1 MGGKAEISELNW
13 SSWDFD
19 FDQLV
24 FTEGKSFIKKAE
36 IKEFESGIKLG
47 SILSESLEIRPI
59 KMGSMHLEIGAADPD
74 YVPPKDEEPTG
85 LAAYL
90 PQKNKLNGF
99 EISSFSGSIDVSG
112 ESYSMSGVRVNG
124 EVSGEKNLNLELQDG
139 ELQLPLSIAKS
150 LKHQSSNISLIGG
163 DIELEDGEFLIY
175 GDSPLKLDAFFGI
188 NSELYKVNGVA
199 TEVDIEPFIT
209 PGLKRNISG
218 VAEVDFKYVSKKGE
232 EESTTGNIIIEDCVV
247 KGLEV
252 LKVLEAYTNNIEYR
266 QLKLNVCKADFLIN
280 KSGTH
285 ITNIMI
291 DMNRSLSIR
300 GEIHLTEDDSLNG
313 VIQLGLPRGTLKS
326 IPGAEKKVFL
336 PGDNGMNWATIRL
349 SGSLN
354 NIQEDLT
361 TQLVSA
367 AAGRMLEIIPEIGGT
382 INDLISKGQLP
393 EDILSPGKVMGD
405 VAKAGTNILES
416 FLKPNVTDTSKQ
428 FNFSKNG
435 TSIKLSDEWKLT
447 QNSVVN
453 EPIATIEV
461 DGKIAAQL
469 YLIVREGDAKTINDA
484 WSKAHPQEKFKSSE
498 LLTDQNLAAI
508 QSTIVDANG
517 KFIEEAG
524 IAKSA
529 MFIQLNKK
537 SVVCLRVDTAVKDAE
552 AANKHLI
559 KIGNSVSEEKK
570 QEDDT
575 AIDKIDELIPG
586 TKTLE
591 GLIPF

>member
-1 MGGKAEISELNW
+1 
-13 SSWDFD
+13 
-19 FDQLV
+19 
-24 FTEGKSFIKKAE
+24 
-36 IKEFESGIKLG
+36 
-47 SILSESLEIRPI
+47 
-59 KMGSMHLEIGAADPD
+59 
-74 YVPPKDEEPTG
+74 
-85 LAAYL
+85 
-90 PQKNKLNGF
+90 
-99 EISSFSGSIDVSG
+99 
-112 ESYSMSGVRVNG
+112 
-124 EVSGEKNLNLELQDG
+124 
-139 ELQLPLSIAKS
+139 
-150 LKHQSSNISLIGG
+150 
-163 DIELEDGEFLIY
+163 
-175 GDSPLKLDAFFGI
+175 
-188 NSELYKVNGVA
+188 
-199 TEVDIEPFIT
+199 
-209 PGLKRNISG
+209 
-218 VAEVDFKYVSKKGE
+218 
-232 EESTTGNIIIEDCVV
+232 
-247 KGLEV
+247 
-252 LKVLEAYTNNIEYR
+252 
-266 QLKLNVCKADFLIN
+266 
-280 KSGTH
+280 
-285 ITNIMI
+285 
-291 DMNRSLSIR
+291 
-300 GEIHLTEDDSLNG
+300 
-313 VIQLGLPRGTLKS
+313 LKS

-393 EDILSPGKVMGD
+393 EDILSPSKVMGD

-469 YLIVREGDAKTINDA
+469 YLK
-484 WSKAHPQEKFKSSE
+484 EKFKSSE